1 MKTPRSTKAEQS
13 AAEQGSVMVPDT
25 AGAIKMTGNKP
36 GTAPLVLVATKTEP
50 RVDSRLLA
58 KQLGIKHPNLFA
70 QVKTHKTDF
79 EEFGKVTFQTGALP
93 SGQSEKFAT
102 LNEDQAYLLLTYSR
116 NTAKVRALKVKLVK
130 AFAQAHRLHDAI
142 NRALLR
148 AWCATPSGWGRGKVR
163 PGAEHTKSEA
173 ADLPD
178 SEVFSRPEFMVL
190 GVGNRYPQGRGHRFG
205 GVFKPHVHPADL
217 NNRRMVF
224 ATPEGV
230 KAMSTS
236 PLASRSAAPTI
247 TPTTGNTTPDLVQL
261 HLQACNALAQ
271 ALHTLRNSDCSAS
284 DLHRAISRT
293 MRAGTA
299 LKRMAL
305 EVTP

>member
-116 NTAKVRALKVKLVK
+116 NTAKVLALKVKLVK

-163 PGAEHTKSEA
+163 
-173 ADLPD
+173 L
-178 SEVFSRPEFMVL
+178 VL
-190 GVGNRYPQGRGHRFG
+190 N
-205 GVFKPHVHPADL
+205 
-217 NNRRMVF
+217 
-224 ATPEGV
+224 TPNP
-230 KAMSTS
+230 KRQTS
-236 PLASRSAAPTI
+236 PTVRFFHVPNLWFWAWGTATRK
-247 TPTTGNTTPDLVQL
+247 G
-261 HLQACNALAQ
+261 
-271 ALHTLRNSDCSAS
+271 
-284 DLHRAISRT
+284 
-293 MRAGTA
+293 AGTA
-299 LKRMAL
+299 S
-305 EVTP
+305 EVCSNPTSILLI